1 MIRKPLGR
9 GLDALIDNTLAAAE
23 QAAAEGRI
31 VMAPVGKIVPGPFQ
45 PRTQFDPEKLA
56 ELTEAIRKQGVI
68 EPLIVRPA
76 PGPVALDGPRYELIA
91 GERRLRAARAA
102 GLETVPCVVREL
114 DDRAALE
121 TALVENLVREDLSD
135 LEEARAFARFARE
148 FNLTHD
154 EIAERVSKSRPYVS
168 NQIRLLD
175 LPATVLE
182 MMERGQLTAS
192 HARPLLSLE
201 KAELII
207 EAARLVVEHKTP
219 SKAAEALAGVARRH
233 KKHKKSVARAVTSD
247 ANVSALAESLQRAL
261 KRKVRI
267 VRKHGR
273 TPGRIE
279 IDYYGDDDL
288 TALARMLAR
297 SASASA
303 ASAHAH

>member
-45 PRTQFDPEKLA
+45 PRAFFDPEKLA

-91 GERRLRAARAA
+91 GERRLRAARLA
-102 GLETVPCVVREL
+102 GLETVPVVVREL

-175 LPATVLE
+175 LPGQVIG
-182 MMERGQLTAS
+182 MMEQGLLTAS

-207 EAARLVVEHKTP
+207 EAARLLVEYKTP
-219 SKAAEALAGVARRH
+219 SKAAEALAGVARKH
-233 KKHKKSVARAVTSD
+233 KKHKKSVARAVASD

-267 VRKHGR
+267 IRKHGR

-279 IDYYGDDDL
+279 IDYYNDDDL
-288 TALARMLAR
+288 TALARMLMGR
-297 SASASA
+297 TSAP

>member
-45 PRTQFDPEKLA
+45 PRTFFDPDKLA
-56 ELTEAIRKQGVI
+56 ELTAAIKTQGVI

-76 PGPVALDGPRYELIA
+76 PGPAAIDGPRYELIA
-91 GERRLRAARAA
+91 GERRLRAARLA
-102 GLETVPCVVREL
+102 GLDTVPVIVREL

-154 EIAERVSKSRPYVS
+154 AIAERVSKSRPYVT

-175 LPATVLE
+175 LPAQVLE
-182 MMERGQLTAS
+182 MVESGQLTAS

-201 KAELII
+201 KAQLII
-207 EAARLVVEHKTP
+207 EAAQLLVTHKTP
-219 SKAAEALAGVARRH
+219 SRAAEALSQAARKSRRN
-233 KKHKKSVARAVTSD
+233 KKGAARAVASD
-247 ANVSALAESLQRAL
+247 ANVAALAESIQRAL

-267 VRKHGR
+267 VRKQGR
-273 TPGRIE
+273 TPGHIE
-279 IDYYGDDDL
+279 IDYYNDDDL
-288 TALARMLAR
+288 TALARTLTR
-297 SASASA
+297 SASAVTMSA
-303 ASAHAH
+303 RA